1 MFHEMSRYVCRF
13 FTSRLHDMFVSRYV
27 CSEHFTICSRLN
39 LIFPSLTSVLES
51 RVSLRDRDRSHQQR
65 CSHRAA
71 MTMHNADSSP
81 ARAVLGGTASQ
92 NRLLLLLA
100 IPVVL
105 FIGSG
110 LIFHV
115 ADTAMLRDEDIRHEV
130 DTSSSYVNAL
140 ASTPPLP
147 TSAYFCLFL
156 AHHSI
161 IPT

>member
-1 MFHEMSRYVCRF
+1 
-13 FTSRLHDMFVSRYV
+13 
-27 CSEHFTICSRLN
+27 
-39 LIFPSLTSVLES
+39 
-51 RVSLRDRDRSHQQR
+51 
-65 CSHRAA
+65 

-130 DTSSSYVNAL
+130 DISSSYANAL

-147 TSAYFCLFL
+147 TSAYF
-156 AHHSI
+156 SDI
-161 IPT
+161 IPLSRLEER